1 MTLHLFDSA
10 SRTTPAF
17 VPRTPGRVGIYVCGA
32 TVQDAPHIGHLRSAV
47 AFDILIRWLKRT
59 GYDVTF
65 IRNVTDIDD
74 KILTK
79 SAEHGSPWWAWAYR
93 FEGEFRAAYEAVG
106 ITPPTYE
113 PRATGHMTEMVSLM
127 ERLIERGHAYVGDE
141 GNVYFD
147 VHSWPSYGA
156 LTRQSLENLTVE
168 DDGAAPS
175 DKRDPRDF
183 ALWKAVKP
191 GEPATAAWPTPFG
204 VGRPG
209 WHLECSA
216 MAHRYLGEDFDI
228 HGGGVDLRFPHHENE
243 QAQSQAAG
251 WGFTNWWM
259 HNAWVTISGEKMSK
273 SLGNSLLV
281 SEVLSQGSAVALRYA
296 LGAVHYRSTIE
307 FTPGESL
314 DVAQAAWDRISTFA
328 IRAGVGQ
335 ARPEE
340 VELPA
345 AFVEAMNDDLNVS
358 AALAVVHELVRKGNA
373 SLTSGDAGAAAE
385 IGSQVRAMMAVFG
398 LDPYDPHW
406 ADAEP
411 GGSQALGVLVEH
423 VLDERSRARAE
434 KDWARAD
441 EFRDLLREAGIA
453 VEDGADGARWA
464 VTNGR

>member
-1 MTLHLFDSA
+1 MTLHLYDSA
-10 SRTTPAF
+10 TRTTSEF
-17 VPRTPGRVGIYVCGA
+17 VPRTPGHVGIYVCGA

-47 AFDILIRWLKRT
+47 AFDILIRWLRRS
-59 GYDVTF
+59 GYEVTF

-79 SAEHGSPWWAWAYR
+79 SAEHDTPWWAWAYR
-93 FEGEFRAAYEAVG
+93 FEGEFRAAYDALG

-113 PRATGHMTEMVSLM
+113 PRATGHVTEMVSLM
-127 ERLIERGHAYVGDE
+127 ELLIERGHAYTGDE

-147 VHSWPSYGA
+147 VHSYPDYGA
-156 LTRQSLENLTVE
+156 LTRQSLENLPAE
-168 DDGAAPS
+168 EDGAAAT

-183 ALWKAVKP
+183 ALWKAIKP
-191 GEPATAAWPTPFG
+191 GEPASAAWPTPFG

-243 QAQSQAAG
+243 QAQSRAAG

-259 HNAWVTISGEKMSK
+259 HNAWVTVAGEKMSK

-281 SEVLSQGSAVALRYA
+281 SEILTHGTPVALRYA

-314 DVAQAAWDRISTFA
+314 DVAQAAWERISSFIA
-328 IRAGVGQ
+328 RAGV
-335 ARPEE
+335 ADIDVDR

-345 AFVEAMNDDLNVS
+345 AFVGAMDDDLNVS
-358 AALAVVHELVRKGNA
+358 AALAVVHERVRAGNA
-373 SLTSGDAGAAAE
+373 ALTAGDVHAAHRAGSE
-385 IGSQVRAMMAVFG
+385 VRAMMAVLG
-398 LDPYDPHW
+398 LDPHDPHW
-406 ADAEP
+406 ATQEP
-411 GGSQALGVLVEH
+411 EDSGALGVLVEPA
-423 VLDERSRARAE
+423 LAERAQARKE
-434 KDWARAD
+434 KNWSRAD
-441 EFRDLLREAGIA
+441 EIRDLLSQAGITI
-453 VEDGADGARWA
+453 EDGAHGARWS
-464 VTNGR
+464 VRNVR